1 MNKANAK
8 TYYHAGVRFLKEDRF
23 LEAINAL
30 TKAIQFDP
38 KLWDAFL
45 VRGMAYG
52 KKGDDEKAI
61 EDFNIYIKYVKD
73 EPSAFLFR

>member
-1 MNKANAK
+1 
-8 TYYHAGVRFLKEDRF
+8 
-23 LEAINAL
+23 
-30 TKAIQFDP
+30 
-38 KLWDAFL
+38 
-45 VRGMAYG
+45 MAYG